1 MIRFQTFCSRCNT
14 IPNKTIHSS
23 GLHGDKIMLQD
34 IINKNTHESEIQKY
48 LQENSEILINSFG
61 NPEIV
66 VYPKF
71 KLGSEYECDFILYNW
86 CSSVCSKTTVVEL
99 KLPRAKLLTKSNIPT
114 KDLSLALSQV
124 NKYMNW
130 IHKNQ
135 IYFHN
140 QLYNISK
147 PITVFDRI
155 REFINHKPNYINSV
169 IIIGQRAQFSE
180 EENLYR
186 SNIYQT
192 THGGI
197 EIVSYDRLIE
207 SENKMQK
214 FNQ

>member
-1 MIRFQTFCSRCNT
+1 MS
-14 IPNKTIHSS
+14 
-23 GLHGDKIMLQD
+23 D
-34 IINKNTHESEIQKY
+34 
-48 LQENSEILINSFG
+48 
-61 NPEIV
+61 

-71 KLGSEYECDFILYNW
+71 KLGSEYECDFILVEYG
-86 CSSVCSKTTVVEL
+86 SIRLKTTVIEL
-99 KLPRAKLLTKSNIPT
+99 KLPSAKLLTKSNIPT

-147 PITVFDRI
+147 SITVFDRM
-155 REFINHKPNYINSV
+155 REFINRTPNYINS
-169 IIIGQRAQFSE
+169 IIVIGQRAQFSE

-186 SNIYQT
+186 SDIYQT

-197 EIVSYDRLIE
+197 EIIPYDRLIE
-207 SENKMQK
+207 SENIIQRYTPQ
-214 FNQ
+214 NA

>member
-1 MIRFQTFCSRCNT
+1 
-14 IPNKTIHSS
+14 
-23 GLHGDKIMLQD
+23 MLQD

-48 LQENSEILINSFG
+48 LQENSEILLNSFG
-61 NPEIV
+61 HYGSNI
-66 VYPKF
+66 YPKF
-71 KLGSEYECDFILYNW
+71 KLGSEYECDFILYDW
-86 CSSVCSKTTVVEL
+86 RSSVCSKTTVVEL
-99 KLPRAKLLTKSNIPT
+99 KLPSAKLLTKSNIPT

-135 IYFHN
+135 VYFYN

-147 PITVFDRI
+147 PVTIFDRI
-155 REFINHKPNYINSV
+155 RNFINHYPNYINSV
-169 IIIGQRAQFSE
+169 IIIGQRTQFSE

-197 EIVSYDRLIE
+197 EIVSYNRLIE
-207 SENKMQK
+207 NENIMKGFSQ
-214 FNQ
+214 

>member
-1 MIRFQTFCSRCNT
+1 
-14 IPNKTIHSS
+14 
-23 GLHGDKIMLQD
+23 MLQD

-48 LQENSEILINSFG
+48 LQENSEILLNSFG
-61 NPEIV
+61 HYGSDI
-66 VYPKF
+66 YPKF
-71 KLGSEYECDFILYNW
+71 KLGSEYECDFILYDW
-86 CSSVCSKTTVVEL
+86 RSSVCSKTTVVEL
-99 KLPRAKLLTKSNIPT
+99 KLPSAKLLTKSNIPT

-135 IYFHN
+135 VYFYN

-147 PITVFDRI
+147 PVTIFDRI
-155 REFINHKPNYINSV
+155 RNFINHHPNYINSV
-169 IIIGQRAQFSE
+169 IIIGQRTQFSE

-186 SNIYQT
+186 SNIFQT

-207 SENKMQK
+207 SENEMQR
-214 FNQ
+214 FVQ

>member
-1 MIRFQTFCSRCNT
+1 
-14 IPNKTIHSS
+14 
-23 GLHGDKIMLQD
+23 MLQD
-34 IINKNTHESEIQKY
+34 IILKNAHESEIQKY
-48 LQENSEILINSFG
+48 LQEKSIILLDAINHLTSD
-61 NPEIV
+61 
-66 VYPKF
+66 VYPRF
-71 KLGSEYECDFILYNW
+71 KLGSEYECDFILYEPN
-86 CSSVCSKTTVVEL
+86 SVYSKTTVVEL
-99 KLPRAKLLTKSNIPT
+99 KLPSAKLLTKSNIPT

-135 IYFHN
+135 VYFQN

-155 REFINHKPNYINSV
+155 YDFIAGKPNHINSV

-186 SNIYQT
+186 QNIYQT

-197 EIVSYDRLIE
+197 EIIPYDRLIE
-207 SENKMQK
+207 SENRMQ
-214 FNQ
+214 